1 MRNVLTPVRASSL
14 RRLARVAAFVLAL
27 GALLAIGNIAH
38 ARSLEDIRK
47 RGVIR
52 IGVNPNFPVHSFYGR
67 ENQLEGFDIDIGN
80 RVAKQLGVKVD
91 FVPTE
96 TALRVPF
103 LSADRIDISLGALTR
118 TPEREKLIDFT
129 IPLHTEAMGV
139 LTTDKVRV
147 TNWRQLNDPSITLV
161 NMRGNASVPLIQ
173 KELPRAKL
181 LLVDGNADTIRSIA
195 QGRADALVEN
205 VAFFIVFTKAYPGIH
220 WRVLRDPI
228 QVAYCGIGVSKG
240 NNPLRAELNQI
251 LATFHRSGLIQYEW
265 KKWYSTSMLGTID
278 VDAELARATPA
289 TPERSR
295 RTVPS
300 Q

>member
-1 MRNVLTPVRASSL
+1 MPIRASSSK
-14 RRLARVAAFVLAL
+14 RLARAAAFLIAL
-27 GALLAIGNIAH
+27 GALIAGGAAH

-67 ENQLEGFDIDIGN
+67 DNTLEGFDIDIGK
-80 RVAKQLGVKVD
+80 RLAKQLGVAVD

-96 TALRVPF
+96 TARRVPF

-118 TPEREKLIDFT
+118 TREREKLVDFT

-139 LTTDKVRV
+139 LTTDKVRA
-147 TNWRQLNDPSITLV
+147 TSWHELNTSSVTLV

-181 LLVDGNADTIRSIA
+181 LLVDGNADTVRSIA

-205 VAFFIVFTKAYPGIH
+205 VAFFMVFTKAYPNIH

-228 QVAYCGIGVSKG
+228 QVGYCGIGVSKG
-240 NNPLRAELNQI
+240 NHALRAALNQI
-251 LATFHRSGLIQYEW
+251 LAGFHRSGLIQYEW
-265 KKWYSTSMLGTID
+265 KKWYSTPMLGTID
-278 VDAELARATPA
+278 VDAELARAASMP
-289 TPERSR
+289 PERSH
-295 RTVPS
+295 RTATSP
-300 Q
+300 

>member
-1 MRNVLTPVRASSL
+1 M
-14 RRLARVAAFVLAL
+14 RRLAHLVASLAALVVVL
-27 GALLAIGNIAH
+27 GVTHTAH
-38 ARSLEDIRK
+38 ARSLQEIRK

-67 ENQLEGFDIDIGN
+67 QNKLEGFDIDVGK
-80 RVAKQLGVKVD
+80 RLAKQLGVAVD

-118 TPEREKLIDFT
+118 TPEREELIDFT

-147 TNWRQLNDPSITLV
+147 ATWRELNDPAITLV

-173 KELPRAKL
+173 KQLPRAHL
-181 LLVDGNADTIRSIA
+181 LLVDGNADTVRSIA

-205 VAFFIVFTKAYPGIH
+205 VAFFIVFTKAYPDVR

-240 NNPLRAELNQI
+240 NDALRDELNQI
-251 LATFHRSGLIQYEW
+251 LAGFHRSGLINYEW
-265 KKWYSTSMLGTID
+265 KKWYSTPMLGRID
-278 VDAELARATPA
+278 VDAELART
-289 TPERSR
+289 R
-295 RTVPS
+295 
-300 Q
+300 